1 MRVLVRFARWCLV
14 LLGGVL
20 IGAGLELHG
29 FVAIVRHMA
38 HEVDNTFFLFRA
50 VGRATSFL
58 LGGEQRMALAIQELP
73 PEVVDECAR
82 SGYVLMV
89 VGALLAFCAPLLR
102 SKVAARSRG

>member
-1 MRVLVRFARWCLV
+1 MLVRVVRWLLV
-14 LLGGVL
+14 LLGGAL

-38 HEVDNTFFLFRA
+38 DEVDNTFFLFRA

-58 LGGEQRMALAIQELP
+58 LGGEQRMALAIKEVP
-73 PEVVDECAR
+73 PEVVAECAR

-89 VGALLAFCAPLLR
+89 VGALLALTAPLLR
-102 SKVAARSRG
+102 SNEIGRAHV